1 MEPSDAPAPCTDP
14 EQTLENE
21 FIAQFLRSRDC
32 DEAHLRD
39 LPEDERHRLMQEACA
54 YASAKLVQVEA
65 THHLNPDAN
74 RED

>member
-1 MEPSDAPAPCTDP
+1 MDP

-32 DEAHLRD
+32 DEAGLRD
-39 LPEDERHRLMQEACA
+39 LPEEERHRLMCEACA

-65 THHLNPDAN
+65 TRRGTHDSN
-74 RED
+74 REE